1 MADLSTVTLPVL
13 PLTTGVV
20 LPGMVLTVALET
32 TEAQV
37 AAKAAGDDGHLLL
50 VPRVDGRY
58 ASVGVIARIEST
70 GTLPNGTSALV
81 IRAINR
87 ARVGSGVVGA
97 GEALWLTADPVE
109 EGEPTERGPRAGP
122 RAAGHAPRAS
132 PSTSV
137 VAASTTCCRASTSPA
152 RWPTPPAGG
161 PTSTSSARSSC
172 WRRPTSPS
180 GSRRSWPGPRRRS
193 PSSS

>member
-50 VPRVDGRY
+50 VPRVEGRY

-87 ARVGSGVVGA
+87 ARVGAGVVGA
-97 GEALWLTADPVE
+97 GDALWLTADPVY
-109 EGEPTERGPRAGP
+109 EGEPTERTK
-122 RAAGHAPRAS
+122 S
-132 PSTSV
+132 P
-137 VAASTTCCRASTSPA
+137 
-152 RWPTPPAGG
+152 
-161 PTSTSSARSSC
+161 
-172 WRRPTSPS
+172 
-180 GSRRSWPGPRRRS
+180 
-193 PSSS
+193 